1 MQRAQDAINA
11 DLTKLQ
17 QRMKRY
23 EGLISVP
30 EEREA
35 YGKFKEKLS
44 SYMLLHD
51 KLVALSLA
59 GNKDEAADLLT
70 SDMRMVYDE
79 MDTQADKFR
88 DVNVSGRCHV
98 VRLIPDKAFADELT
112 QLRRSRLSNALL
124 RECDECEWRRPSVSG
139 AAGRKD
145 F

>member
-17 QRMKRY
+17 LRMKRY

-70 SDMRMVYDE
+70 SDMRMVYDQ
-79 MDTQADKFR
+79 MDTYP
-88 DVNVSGRCHV
+88 GRQ
-98 VRLIPDKAFADELT
+98 IP
-112 QLRRSRLSNALL
+112 R
-124 RECDECEWRRPSVSG
+124 RECVRAMSRCSLNPRQGVCR
-139 AAGRKD
+139 
-145 F
+145 

>member
-112 QLRRSRLSNALL
+112 QLRR
-124 RECDECEWRRPSVSG
+124 
-139 AAGRKD
+139 
-145 F
+145 